1 MWFILRVV
9 RTVAGTS
16 AFEGYRRARSQRR
29 RGLAIG
35 LVMMGMAAAFAS
47 EGFRRGIHAGWW
59 LVTVGAACLL
69 CAWVV
74 RPRPDPERWLRGAA
88 GEVAT
93 AAMLDELS
101 PRRWAIRHDLRV
113 PGSRANIDHL
123 VIGPS
128 GVWVVDTKTSR
139 APVRARWGTVRCGDR
154 RLDAG
159 PAKWEAEVV
168 ADRLGVEAQALI
180 VVHGDGLRRRGGRSS
195 GVRVVPAAGLL
206 PRLRRGRRRL
216 DRAQVSAVAD
226 RAATVFGL
234 ATEGVEKRAT
244 LRG

>member
-1 MWFILRVV
+1 MWFILAVV
-9 RTVAGTS
+9 RSLAGTS
-16 AFEGYRRARSQRR
+16 AVEGYRQARAQRR
-29 RGLAIG
+29 RGAAMG
-35 LVMMGMAAAFAS
+35 LVLLATAAAFGS
-47 EGFRRGIHAGWW
+47 EVFRGGIHAGWW
-59 LVTVGAACLL
+59 LVAAGAVCLL

-93 AAMLDELS
+93 AALLDEL
-101 PRRWAIRHDLRV
+101 PLRRWAIRHDLRV
-113 PGSRANIDHL
+113 PGTRANIDHL

-128 GVWVVDTKTSR
+128 GVWVVDTKTTR
-139 APVRARWGTVRCGDR
+139 ALVRARWRTVSFGDR
-154 RLDAG
+154 WLDAG

-168 ADRLGVEAQALI
+168 TERLGVAARPLI

-216 DRAQVSAVAD
+216 DRAQVSGIAD
-226 RAATVFGL
+226 RADTVFRLAGDGL
-234 ATEGVEKRAT
+234 EKRAP
-244 LRG
+244 LHG